1 VPGLRFERLYLSNK
15 FTLILPKHHGKEGLK
30 FVMSD
35 PENRK
40 IRLLSENQLVSA
52 ADQQS
57 LFEALTMAGIMIR
70 SDCGGAGRCGKCCV
84 RVVEAEKT
92 AGSPPDELE
101 RRLMSKEDSGR
112 GFRLACRVK
121 IESDMTVEIPD
132 SSRFIPEVVAKP
144 ATQQLLDEALAVR
157 GNGQGTLKGYG
168 LAVDLG
174 TTTIGVYLCDL
185 ARLKIAASIAIRNPQ
200 TLLGA
205 DVISRISA
213 VMMDQRNLSRLQQMA
228 VGGIEAAVRSL
239 CDTAR
244 INPEEIS
251 RMTLVG
257 NSTMIHL
264 ILGVD
269 PASIGISPY
278 QPKFTKEQKVPA
290 QEIGFHFNPA
300 IRVYTP
306 PLISGFIGADILSAA
321 YAVRFFDQPPGTL
334 LVDMGTNG
342 ELILKGREG
351 ITATSCATGPAFE
364 GANIHHGMQ
373 AAPGAVDAVKLDN
386 QSGKIELSVIK
397 NSKGHAVKPS
407 GICGS
412 GILSAV
418 AEFVRSGVVLEDGA
432 FNPRSAH
439 PGLKVDKGKLKKF
452 VIASGEATAT
462 GRDLTVT
469 QKDIRA
475 IQLAKSALTSGIKMI
490 CEKAGLKRPEK
501 ILLAGAFGNYM
512 NLDDC
517 YTIGL
522 LAGVGPEDIKVI
534 GNAAGVGAVLTM
546 FDPASRV
553 GLKDLARVTKVFN
566 LSGNSEFQEI
576 FLKNLNLYNKPPL

>member
-1 VPGLRFERLYLSNK
+1 
-15 FTLILPKHHGKEGLK
+15 
-30 FVMSD
+30 MSD
-35 PENRK
+35 PEKKK
-40 IRLLSENQLVSA
+40 ILLLPENQLVSA
-52 ADQQS
+52 DDQQS

-70 SDCGGAGRCGKCCV
+70 SDCGGAGRCGKCSV
-84 RVVEAEKT
+84 RVVDTGKT
-92 AGSPPDELE
+92 ADRPPDEIEQHLISE
-101 RRLMSKEDSGR
+101 KDLGR

-157 GNGQGTLKGYG
+157 GNGRSTLKGYG

-185 ARLKIAASIAIRNPQ
+185 SRLKVAASVAIRNPPA
-200 TLLGA
+200 LLGA

-213 VMMDQRNLSRLQQMA
+213 VMTDQRNLPRLQQMA

-239 CDTAR
+239 CDTAH
-244 INPEEIS
+244 ISPEEIS
-251 RMTLVG
+251 RMTIVG

-269 PASIGISPY
+269 PSSIGTSPY
-278 QPKFTKEQKVPA
+278 QPTFTEERKVPA

-300 IRVYTP
+300 IMVYTP
-306 PLISGFIGADILSAA
+306 PLISGFLGSDILSAA

-342 ELILKGREG
+342 ELMLKSSEG

-386 QSGKIELSVIK
+386 HSGEIEISVIK
-397 NSKGHAVKPS
+397 NNKGRTVKPS

-432 FNPRSAH
+432 FNPQGTH
-439 PGLKVDKGKLKKF
+439 PGLKFDKGKLREF

-462 GRDLTVT
+462 GRKLTVT
-469 QKDIRA
+469 QKDIRS

-490 CEKAGLKRPEK
+490 CEKAGIKRPEK

-512 NLDDC
+512 SLEDC
-517 YTIGL
+517 FTIGL

-534 GNAAGVGAVLTM
+534 GNAAGVGAVLTL
-546 FDPASRV
+546 FDQASIV
-553 GLKDLARVTKVFN
+553 ELKELARLAKVFN
-566 LSGNSEFQEI
+566 LSANPEFQDI
-576 FLKNLNLYNKPPL
+576 FVKNLNF

>member
-1 VPGLRFERLYLSNK
+1 
-15 FTLILPKHHGKEGLK
+15 
-30 FVMSD
+30 MSD
-35 PENRK
+35 LEKHK
-40 IRLLSENQLVSA
+40 ILLLPENQLISA
-52 ADQQS
+52 DDKQS
-57 LFEALTMAGIMIR
+57 LFEGLTMAGIMLR
-70 SDCGGAGRCGKCCV
+70 SDCGGAGRCGKCSV
-84 RVVEAEKT
+84 RIVNSGKT
-92 AGSPPDELE
+92 TDCPPDELE
-101 RRLMSKEDSGR
+101 QHLISEKDLGL

-121 IESDMTVEIPD
+121 MQSDLTVEIPD

-157 GNGQGTLKGYG
+157 GDGQSTLKGYG

-185 ARLKIAASIAIRNPQ
+185 SLLKVTASIAIRNPQ
-200 TLLGA
+200 ALLGA

-213 VMMDQRNLSRLQQMA
+213 VMMDQRNLPRLQQIA

-239 CDTAR
+239 CDTTH
-244 INPEEIS
+244 ISPEEIT
-251 RMTLVG
+251 RMTIVG

-264 ILGVD
+264 ILGED
-269 PASIGISPY
+269 PSSIGTSPY
-278 QPKFTKEQKVPA
+278 QPKFTEERKVQA

-300 IRVYTP
+300 VMVYTP
-306 PLISGFIGADILSAA
+306 PLISGFLGSDILSAA

-342 ELILKGREG
+342 ELMLKGSEG

-386 QSGKIELSVIK
+386 HSGKIKISVIK
-397 NSKGHAVKPS
+397 NNKGRTVKPS

-418 AEFVRSGVVLEDGA
+418 AEFIRSGVVREDGA
-432 FNPRSAH
+432 FNSRGTH
-439 PGLKVDKGKLKKF
+439 QGLKFDKGKLREF
-452 VIASGEATAT
+452 VIAPGEATAT
-462 GRDLTVT
+462 GRDLTVI
-469 QKDIRA
+469 QKDIRS

-490 CEKAGLKRPEK
+490 CEKAGIKRPEK

-512 NLDDC
+512 DLDDC

-522 LAGVGPEDIKVI
+522 LAEVGPKDIKVI
-534 GNAAGVGAVLTM
+534 GNAAGVGAVLTL
-546 FDPASRV
+546 FDPASIAE
-553 GLKDLARVTKVFN
+553 LKELARLAKVFN
-566 LSGNSEFQEI
+566 LSANPEFQDI
-576 FLKNLNLYNKPPL
+576 FIKNLNF

>member
-1 VPGLRFERLYLSNK
+1 MSNPEK
-15 FTLILPKHHGKEGLK
+15 KKIL
-30 FVMSD
+30 
-35 PENRK
+35 
-40 IRLLSENQLVSA
+40 LLPENQLVSA
-52 ADQQS
+52 DDQQS

-70 SDCGGAGRCGKCCV
+70 SDCGGAGRCGKCSV
-84 RVVEAEKT
+84 RIVDAEKT
-92 AGSPPDELE
+92 ADCPPDELE
-101 RRLMSKEDSGR
+101 QHLISEKDLGR

-121 IESDMTVEIPD
+121 IESDMTVKIPD

-144 ATQQLLDEALAVR
+144 ATQQLLDEALTVR
-157 GNGQGTLKGYG
+157 GDGQSTLKGYG

-174 TTTIGVYLCDL
+174 TTTIGVYLFDL
-185 ARLKIAASIAIRNPQ
+185 SLLKVAASIAVRNPQ
-200 TLLGA
+200 ALLGA

-213 VMMDQRNLSRLQQMA
+213 VMMDQRNLPRLQQMA

-239 CDTAR
+239 CDTGHIR
-244 INPEEIS
+244 PEEIS
-251 RMTLVG
+251 RMTIVG

-269 PASIGISPY
+269 PSSIGTSPY
-278 QPKFTKEQKVPA
+278 QPTFTEERKVPA
-290 QEIGFHFNPA
+290 QEIGFHFHPA
-300 IRVYTP
+300 IMVYTP
-306 PLISGFIGADILSAA
+306 PLISGFLGSDILSAA

-342 ELILKGREG
+342 ELMLKSSKG

-364 GANIHHGMQ
+364 GTNIHHGMQ

-386 QSGKIELSVIK
+386 HSSEIKISVIK
-397 NSKGHAVKPS
+397 NNKGHTVKPS

-412 GILSAV
+412 GILSTV
-418 AEFVRSGVVLEDGA
+418 AELLRSKVVLEDGA
-432 FNPRSAH
+432 FNPQGTH
-439 PGLKVDKGKLKKF
+439 PGLKSDKGKLREF

-469 QKDIRA
+469 QKDIRS

-490 CEKAGLKRPEK
+490 CEKAGIKRPEK

-512 NLDDC
+512 DLDDC

-522 LAGVGPEDIKVI
+522 LAGVGPENIKVI
-534 GNAAGVGAVLTM
+534 GNAAGVGAVLTL
-546 FDPASRV
+546 FDQASIV
-553 GLKDLARVTKVFN
+553 ELKKLARLAKVFN
-566 LSGNSEFQEI
+566 LSANSEFQDI
-576 FLKNLNLYNKPPL
+576 FVKNLNF

>member
-1 VPGLRFERLYLSNK
+1 
-15 FTLILPKHHGKEGLK
+15 
-30 FVMSD
+30 MSD
-35 PENRK
+35 PEKKK
-40 IRLLSENQLVSA
+40 ILLLPENQLISA
-52 ADQQS
+52 DDQQS

-70 SDCGGAGRCGKCCV
+70 SDCGGAGRCGKCSV
-84 RVVEAEKT
+84 RIVNAGKT
-92 AGSPPDELE
+92 GDYPPDELE
-101 RRLMSKEDSGR
+101 RHLISEKDLGR

-157 GNGQGTLKGYG
+157 EDGQRTLKGYG

-185 ARLKIAASIAIRNPQ
+185 SLLKVAGSIAIRNPQ
-200 TLLGA
+200 ALLGA
-205 DVISRISA
+205 DVVSRISA

-239 CDTAR
+239 CDIAH
-244 INPEEIS
+244 ISPEEIS
-251 RMTLVG
+251 RMTIVG

-269 PASIGISPY
+269 PTSIGTSPY
-278 QPKFTKEQKVPA
+278 QPKFTEEQKVPA

-300 IRVYTP
+300 ILVYTP
-306 PLISGFIGADILSAA
+306 PLISGFLGADILAAA
-321 YAVRFFDQPPGTL
+321 YAVRFFDQPSGTL

-342 ELILKGREG
+342 ELMLKGSEG
-351 ITATSCATGPAFE
+351 ITATSCAIGPAFE
-364 GANIHHGMQ
+364 GANIHNGMQ
-373 AAPGAVDAVKLDN
+373 AAPGAVDAVKLKN
-386 QSGKIELSVIK
+386 HSGKIEISVIK
-397 NSKGHAVKPS
+397 NNKGRTVKPS

-418 AEFVRSGVVLEDGA
+418 AEFMRAGVVLEDGA
-432 FNPRSAH
+432 FNPQGVH
-439 PGLKVDKGKLKKF
+439 PGLKLDKGKLRKF
-452 VIASGEATAT
+452 MIAPGEATAT

-469 QKDIRA
+469 QKDIRS

-490 CEKAGLKRPEK
+490 CEKAGIKRPEK

-517 YTIGL
+517 FTIGL
-522 LAGVGPEDIKVI
+522 LAGVGPENIKVI

-546 FDPASRV
+546 FDQTSIV
-553 GLKDLARVTKVFN
+553 ELKKLARLVKVFN
-566 LSGNSEFQEI
+566 LSANPEFQDI
-576 FLKNLNLYNKPPL
+576 FIKNLNF

>member
-1 VPGLRFERLYLSNK
+1 
-15 FTLILPKHHGKEGLK
+15 
-30 FVMSD
+30 MSD
-35 PENRK
+35 PEKKK
-40 IRLLSENQLVSA
+40 ILLLPENQLVSA
-52 ADQQS
+52 DDQQS

-70 SDCGGAGRCGKCCV
+70 SDCGGEGRCGKCSV
-84 RVVEAEKT
+84 RIVDAGKT
-92 AGSPPDELE
+92 ADCPPDELE
-101 RRLMSKEDSGR
+101 QRLISEKDLGR

-144 ATQQLLDEALAVR
+144 ATQHLLDEALAVR
-157 GNGQGTLKGYG
+157 GNGRSTLKGYG

-174 TTTIGVYLCDL
+174 TTTIGVYLCNL
-185 ARLKIAASIAIRNPQ
+185 SRLKVAASVAIRNPQ
-200 TLLGA
+200 ALLGA

-213 VMMDQRNLSRLQQMA
+213 VMMDQRNLPRLQQMA

-239 CDTAR
+239 CDTEH
-244 INPEEIS
+244 ISPEEIS
-251 RMTLVG
+251 RMAIVG

-269 PASIGISPY
+269 PSSIGTSPY
-278 QPKFTKEQKVPA
+278 QPKFTEERKVQA

-300 IRVYTP
+300 IMVYTP
-306 PLISGFIGADILSAA
+306 PLISGFLGSDILSAA

-342 ELILKGREG
+342 ELMLKGSEG

-386 QSGKIELSVIK
+386 HSGEIEISVIK
-397 NSKGHAVKPS
+397 NNKGRRVKPS

-412 GILSAV
+412 GILSAI

-432 FNPRSAH
+432 FNPQGTH
-439 PGLKVDKGKLKKF
+439 PGLKFDKGKLMEF
-452 VIASGEATAT
+452 VIAPGEATAT

-469 QKDIRA
+469 QKDIRS

-490 CEKAGLKRPEK
+490 CEKAGIKRPEK

-522 LAGVGPEDIKVI
+522 LAGVDPEDIKVI
-534 GNAAGVGAVLTM
+534 GNAAGVGAVLTL
-546 FDPASRV
+546 FDQASIV
-553 GLKDLARVTKVFN
+553 ELKELARLAKVFN
-566 LSGNSEFQEI
+566 LSANYEFQDI
-576 FLKNLNLYNKPPL
+576 FIKNLNFRTNH

>member
-1 VPGLRFERLYLSNK
+1 
-15 FTLILPKHHGKEGLK
+15 
-30 FVMSD
+30 MSD
-35 PENRK
+35 PKKYK
-40 IRLLSENQLVSA
+40 ILLRTENQVISA
-52 ADQQS
+52 DDQQS

-70 SDCGGAGRCGKCCV
+70 SDCGGVGRCRKCRVRIMDAGK
-84 RVVEAEKT
+84 AT
-92 AGSPPDELE
+92 DSSLDELAQGLISE
-101 RRLMSKEDSGR
+101 EDSGR
-112 GFRLACRVK
+112 GFHLACRVK

-144 ATQQLLDEALAVR
+144 ATKQLIDEALAAR
-157 GNGQGTLKGYG
+157 GNSRDTMKGYG

-185 ARLKIAASIAIRNPQ
+185 TRLKVAASIAIRNPQ
-200 TLLGA
+200 ALLGA

-213 VMMDQRNLSRLQQMA
+213 VMMDQRNLARLQQMA
-228 VGGIEAAVRSL
+228 VGSIEAAVCSL
-239 CDTAR
+239 CDTAC
-244 INPEEIS
+244 ISPQEIS
-251 RMTLVG
+251 RMTIVG

-269 PASIGISPY
+269 PASIGTSPY
-278 QPKFTKEQKVPA
+278 QPKFTEEQKVPA
-290 QEIGFHFNPA
+290 SEIGFHFNPA
-300 IRVYTP
+300 IVIYTP
-306 PLISGFIGADILSAA
+306 PLISGFLGADILSAA
-321 YAVRFFDQPPGTL
+321 HAVRFFDQPPGTL

-342 ELILKGREG
+342 ELMLKGRDG

-364 GANIHHGMQ
+364 GANIQHGMQ
-373 AAPGAVDAVKLDN
+373 ASPGAVDAVKLDSH
-386 QSGKIELSVIK
+386 SGEIELSVIK
-397 NSKGHAVKPS
+397 DSRGRTVKPS

-418 AEFVRSGVVLEDGA
+418 AEFVRSKMVLEDGA
-432 FNPRSAH
+432 FNRQGAH
-439 PGLKVDKGKLKKF
+439 PGFKLDNGKLKEF
-452 VIASGEATAT
+452 VIASGGATAT

-490 CEKAGLKRPEK
+490 CEKAGIQRPEK

-517 YTIGL
+517 YTLGL

-546 FDPASRV
+546 FDPASMG
-553 GLKDLARVTKVFN
+553 GLKDLARVAKVFN
-566 LSGNSEFQEI
+566 LSANSEFQEI
-576 FLKNLNLYNKPPL
+576 FLKNLDFRNKSLI